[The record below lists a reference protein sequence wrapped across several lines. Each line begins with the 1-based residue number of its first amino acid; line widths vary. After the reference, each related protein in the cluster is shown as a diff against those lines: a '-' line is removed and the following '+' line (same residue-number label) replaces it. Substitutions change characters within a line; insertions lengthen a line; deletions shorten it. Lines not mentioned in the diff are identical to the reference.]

1 MLIGVLGAGE
11 RERPLLLRLSEHSK
25 HITISQNSRIAY
37 LLPVEYFSLN
47 PKTHSGLW
55 VSLDLNAGTAY
66 VSLFMLSFYSSKHVQ
81 STSI

>member
-25 HITISQNSRIAY
+25 YITISQNSRIAY

-55 VSLDLNAGTAY
+55 VSHAGTAY